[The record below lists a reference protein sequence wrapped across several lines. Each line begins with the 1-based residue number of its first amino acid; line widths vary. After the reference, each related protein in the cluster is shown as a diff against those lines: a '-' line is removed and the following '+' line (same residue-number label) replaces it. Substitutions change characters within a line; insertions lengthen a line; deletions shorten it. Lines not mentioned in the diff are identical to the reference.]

1 MKDDYLDDLK
11 EGGVPTQP
19 LTVTVTEWFDLSQKK
34 GRTAM
39 LKNVYSL
46 IDLAKEKPVFDFGE
60 D

>member
-11 EGGVPTQP
+11 QGDVPTQP
-19 LTVTVTEWFDLSQKK
+19 LTVTVTEWFNLSQKK
-34 GRTAM
+34 GRTAV
-39 LKNVYSL
+39 LENVYSL

>member
-11 EGGVPTQP
+11 EGDVPTQP
-19 LTVTVTEWFDLSQKK
+19 LTVTVTEWFNLSQKK
-34 GRTAM
+34 GRTAV